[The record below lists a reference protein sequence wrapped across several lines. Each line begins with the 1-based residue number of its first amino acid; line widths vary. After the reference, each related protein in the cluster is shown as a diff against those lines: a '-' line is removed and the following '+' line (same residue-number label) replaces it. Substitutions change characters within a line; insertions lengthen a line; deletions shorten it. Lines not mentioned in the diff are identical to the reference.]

1 MGGILP
7 RLPLRNARMSVPPT
21 LEDCAQHEVSDSD
34 SDLGRTKRRSSRS
47 RALTPERRKKRR
59 KTSRKQFKLRSI
71 TEESSAHGLSA
82 VCVIC
87 QGMSRSRQL
96 VTHPILD
103 QQVCS
108 ICHRI
113 CLLFDGVQQGD
124 LESVDDAIEFEG
136 KLNDALTEL
145 YGEMYILPY
154 DDVESAD

>member
-7 RLPLRNARMSVPPT
+7 RLPLCNARMSVPPT

-34 SDLGRTKRRSSRS
+34 SERRTKRRSSRS

-59 KTSRKQFKLRSI
+59 KTSRKQFKLRST

-103 QQVCS
+103 QPVCS

-113 CLLFDGVQQGD
+113 YLLSDGVQQGD
-124 LESVDDAIEFEG
+124 LESVDDAIEFEV

-154 DDVESAD
+154 DDVESSD